1 VSNQSSCIRN
11 TFFSITCIALLAIS
25 ILANS
30 NPAAAQDCQTA
41 LESSTGAVALSNGAT
56 TTKSKGVDEWS
67 GEVVKITTYLP
78 GVLVIEGAGD
88 SAQSSVYTEG
98 SSSSHPLVDSA
109 RLGTDLRELRAVVP
123 AGTHCIQVTPS
134 ATATGDFE
142 VAAVFT
148 DACHLGD
155 TDDHGDSFLCATP
168 LTVGGG
174 AASGEVDSS
183 STADDY
189 DTFTF
194 EQEAAATVTV
204 TSTAGPVEASLYD
217 SEGALVDTGLTF
229 QIPALAAGRYYV
241 QVSGDDE
248 STYTISV
255 ALDPEP

>member
-1 VSNQSSCIRN
+1 MSNQSSCIRN
-11 TFFSITCIALLAIS
+11 AFFSITCIALFAIS
-25 ILANS
+25 IFANS
-30 NPAAAQDCQTA
+30 NPAEALGCQTA
-41 LESSTGAVALSNGAT
+41 LESSTGAVALSNAGT

-67 GEVVKITTYLP
+67 GEVVKVTTYLP

-88 SAQSSVYTEG
+88 GAQSSVYTEG

-109 RLGTDLRELRAVVP
+109 RLGTGLRELRAVVP

-134 ATATGDFE
+134 AATGNFE

-194 EQEAAATVTV
+194 EQEAAVTVTV

-217 SEGALVDTGLTF
+217 GEGALVDTGLIF

-248 STYTISV
+248 STYTIGV
-255 ALDPEP
+255 ALDPAP